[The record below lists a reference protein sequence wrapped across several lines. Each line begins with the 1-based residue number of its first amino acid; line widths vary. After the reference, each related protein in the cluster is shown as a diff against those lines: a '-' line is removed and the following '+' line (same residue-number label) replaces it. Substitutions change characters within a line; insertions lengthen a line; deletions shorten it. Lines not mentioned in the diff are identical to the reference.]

1 MTASNRTAAL
11 ASCAVA
17 LLSPVSSQD
26 CPRGATQLSSGAI
39 SASFNVSGAHL
50 SKVMQRLTKVGL
62 LRSTRGPGGGFLL
75 ARAPAQI
82 KLLEVYEAVEGPLEP
97 QSCVF
102 SLADCDGK
110 SCILGDVL
118 HQANQRLY
126 RYLATSSL
134 RKVSKNLADREFVA
148 ALPRD

>member
-1 MTASNRTAAL
+1 MIDERGRSWWPTKASDL
-11 ASCAVA
+11 APFTRSNPGARI
-17 LLSPVSSQD
+17 SVS
-26 CPRGATQLSSGAI
+26 A
-39 SASFNVSGAHL
+39 AHL

-62 LRSTRGPGGGFLL
+62 LRATRGPGGGFLL
-75 ARAPAQI
+75 SRPPAQI

-97 QSCVF
+97 QDCVF

-110 SCILGDVL
+110 GCILGDVL

-126 RYLATSSL
+126 RYLATSNL

-148 ALPRD
+148 ALRRD